1 MFLPLLS
8 WFVYGSAQLH
18 TFVRFLRS
26 SFRKLLRF
34 EQFRVSLGIL
44 TEKNLS
50 HSPSSRFE
58 VHGAASDSENS
69 ELLLCIHNNCVR
81 KKNYYVTKCFCAP
94 KFDATE
100 LTASAD
106 LLCSC
111 FANQVC
117 RRVSASASLY
127 IIMYSTLKKVPD
139 LSYRSHKLQTATAD
153 AGYTKSFESFDIR
166 PAYLDRGPF
175 VDPSQ
180 YVVTPKSIRSGL
192 TAISV
197 SCQQHNNSRK
207 MTSLSSS
214 DCELSVNGVT
224 GVTGIPNLVE
234 LDDAFNTLDPGQLLR
249 ESAAAATRAALLSE
263 TPKRLVESA
272 AVEPIQYTMER
283 RRMSSSSILVDDLLQ
298 QIYRQSNSNN
308 DVDDDHDETFA
319 ASSFVETSKKDSTNC
334 APGSHFSS
342 KCSDPLKKK
351 GGNSKLILLSL
362 HCSLSH
368 GGIRHDSTS
377 FR

>member
-1 MFLPLLS
+1 M
-8 WFVYGSAQLH
+8 
-18 TFVRFLRS
+18 
-26 SFRKLLRF
+26 
-34 EQFRVSLGIL
+34 
-44 TEKNLS
+44 
-50 HSPSSRFE
+50 
-58 VHGAASDSENS
+58 
-69 ELLLCIHNNCVR
+69 
-81 KKNYYVTKCFCAP
+81 TKCLCAP

-117 RRVSASASLY
+117 RRVCASASLY

-139 LSYRSHKLQTATAD
+139 LSYRSHKLQTATDAD
-153 AGYTKSFESFDIR
+153 TKSYESFDIR

-175 VDPSQ
+175 VDPSK

-197 SCQQHNNSRK
+197 SCQQHNNSRT

-214 DCELSVNGVT
+214 NCELSVNGVT

-298 QIYRQSNSNN
+298 QIYRKSNSNN
-308 DVDDDHDETFA
+308 DVDDDDDETFA
-319 ASSFVETSKKDSTNC
+319 ASSFVETSKKDTTNC

-362 HCSLSH
+362 HCILYS
-368 GGIRHDSTS
+368 GIRHDSTS